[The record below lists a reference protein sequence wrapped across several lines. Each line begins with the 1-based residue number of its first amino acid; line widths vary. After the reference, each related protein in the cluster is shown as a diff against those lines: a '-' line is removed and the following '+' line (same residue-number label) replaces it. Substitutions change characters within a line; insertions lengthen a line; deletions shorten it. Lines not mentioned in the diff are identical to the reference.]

1 MSEKSSKAKA
11 ILLPT
16 LLAGVL
22 LFLAAFTVAI
32 GALANLIPTGTETLG
47 GVTIQY
53 GAKGAFFSYL
63 GVWTNQFP
71 HWVAYVTVVLCIL
84 AALLLVINLIFAFVR
99 KEKVRI
105 VSAILLSIA
114 LAGLPYFFVLVTPL
128 AKFNLQTQL
137 SLIIISV
144 GSACALLAAILL
156 VGPTAPILFGRKEEA
171 IPEEKEAAAK
181 PEPESSLTEKDV
193 RTIAS
198 ELIHEHVLDRHKSV
212 IMLREVEE
220 PKEEEPEAPK
230 PVEEP
235 KEEKK
240 PEPKPEKKAEKKPV
254 EEKKPEPIAPSA
266 EDKVFGNGRRRA
278 KFETRLRNSEYDLR
292 HKYYDLRDYIKWYGV
307 NNRISIPGDTFS
319 LHRERYAFITING
332 KHIKLYLALD
342 PTKYQGS
349 PIPVEAVDSKKYED
363 LPCVLK
369 VRSDLSYRRAKQLI
383 DDVMAAKGQ
392 PKPEGPAPSETQEE
406 N

>member
-1 MSEKSSKAKA
+1 MSGKSPKAKG

-16 LLAGVL
+16 LLAGVF
-22 LFLAAFTVAI
+22 LFLSAFIVAI
-32 GALANLIPTGTETLG
+32 GALVNLIPTGTETLG

-53 GAKGAFFSYL
+53 GAKGAFYSYL
-63 GVWTNQFP
+63 GVWANQFP
-71 HWVAYVTVVLCIL
+71 HWVAFVAIVFCIL
-84 AALLLVINLIFAFVR
+84 AALLLILNVAFAFAR
-99 KEKVRI
+99 KEKSRI
-105 VSAILLSIA
+105 VSAVLLSIA
-114 LAGLPYFFVLVTPL
+114 LAGLPYFFILVTPL

-137 SLIIISV
+137 SLIIISA
-144 GSACALLAAILL
+144 GAACCLLAVVLL

-171 IPEEKEAAAK
+171 VSAEHE
-181 PEPESSLTEKDV
+181 PEPKREPEPSITEKDV

-198 ELIHEHVLDRHKSV
+198 DLIHEHVLNRHKNV
-212 IMLREVEE
+212 IMVREVEE
-220 PKEEEPEAPK
+220 PKEQQPEAPK
-230 PVEEP
+230 KAEEP

-240 PEPKPEKKAEKKPV
+240 PEPKPEKKP
-254 EEKKPEPIAPSA
+254 EKKPEPVAPSA
-266 EDKVFGNGRRRA
+266 EEKVFGSGRRRA

-307 NNRISIPGDTFS
+307 NNRLSIPGDTFS

-332 KHIKLYLALD
+332 KHIKIFLALD
-342 PTKYQGS
+342 PAKYQGS
-349 PIPVEAVDSKKYED
+349 TIPVETVDSKKYED
-363 LPCVLK
+363 LPCMLK

-406 N
+406 D

>member
-1 MSEKSSKAKA
+1 MSEKSSKAKG

-16 LLAGVL
+16 LLGGVF
-22 LFLAAFTVAI
+22 LFLAAFIVAI
-32 GALANLIPTGTETLG
+32 GALVNLIPTGTETLE

-53 GAKGAFFSYL
+53 GAKGALFSYL

-71 HWVAYVTVVLCIL
+71 HWVAYVTVMLCVL
-84 AALLLVINLIFAFVR
+84 AVLLLIINVIVAFVR
-99 KEKVRI
+99 KKKAHI

-114 LAGLPYFFVLVTPL
+114 LAGLPYFFILVTPL
-128 AKFNLQTQL
+128 IKFNLQTQF
-137 SLIIISV
+137 SLIIVSS
-144 GSACALLAAILL
+144 GTACCLLAAVLL
-156 VGPTAPILFGRKEEA
+156 VGPTAPILFGRKEEVA
-171 IPEEKEAAAK
+171 SAKEEPQAK
-181 PEPESSLTEKDV
+181 PQPEPTITEKDV

-220 PKEEEPEAPK
+220 PKEEEKEAPK

-240 PEPKPEKKAEKKPV
+240 PEPKPEKHERKPV
-254 EEKKPEPIAPSA
+254 EEKKPEPVAPSA
-266 EDKVFGNGRRRA
+266 EEKVFGNGRRRA

-332 KHIKLYLALD
+332 KHIKIYLALD
-342 PTKYQGS
+342 PAKYQGS
-349 PIPVEAVDSKKYED
+349 TIPVEAVDSKKYED
-363 LPCVLK
+363 LPCMLK